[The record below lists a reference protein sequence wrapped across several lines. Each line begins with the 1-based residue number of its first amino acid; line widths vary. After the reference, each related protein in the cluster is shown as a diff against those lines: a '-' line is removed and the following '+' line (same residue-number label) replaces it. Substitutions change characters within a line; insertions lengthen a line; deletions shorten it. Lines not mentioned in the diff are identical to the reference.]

1 MTRCGILIKYNQP
14 KNGLFSRPGIEEP
27 SVGGGMRGSMIHVN
41 ESAENY
47 LETIL
52 ILSKSRPVVRS
63 VDVAEELGFKKSS
76 VSVAMK
82 NLREKKH
89 ITVTKEGYIY
99 LTESGRRI
107 AEMIYERHE
116 MLSAWL
122 VFLGVDEKVAAQDAC
137 RIEHVI
143 SAESFE
149 AIKAHIRRAEEK
161 TAQDSGDAAGRN
173 GQEKG

>member
-1 MTRCGILIKYNQP
+1 MN
-14 KNGLFSRPGIEEP
+14 
-27 SVGGGMRGSMIHVN
+27 VN

-52 ILSKSRPVVRS
+52 ILSKKNPVVRS
-63 VDVAEELGFKKSS
+63 VDIAEELGFKKSS

-82 NLREKKH
+82 NLREKEN

-99 LTESGRRI
+99 LTESGRAI

-116 MLSAWL
+116 FLTSWL
-122 VFLGVDEKVAAQDAC
+122 TSLGVDAAIAAEDAC

-143 SAESFE
+143 SPESFQ
-149 AIKAHIRRAEEK
+149 AIKSNVKIPE
-161 TAQDSGDAAGRN
+161 
-173 GQEKG
+173 